1 MESKTQDFWAEL
13 EASSIKEHY
22 TRSFELYEEYSK
34 TTIAKRI
41 TISTERFEK
50 ADADEKRKLV
60 HAVEKEVEAFRAW
73 LEETKG
79 LEPDSAHYHAV
90 SLKSL
95 LLGLP
100 TGIQIAQLFN
110 MILNE

>member
-73 LEETKG
+73 LEETKD
-79 LEPDSAHYHAV
+79 LEPDSARYHAV

-110 MILNE
+110 MILDE